1 MPLEL
6 KELMLHPPRL
16 TLAVVESM
24 TCGWLQTRIGAIPG
38 ASEFFLGGLTAY
50 ELDQK
55 VWHLGV
61 DRAHA
66 TAVNA
71 VSPTV
76 AEQMAVGGCTFFKSD
91 LVLSTTGYAE
101 PCPAQGVTEPFA
113 FWALA
118 QVRPGARTAIVRS
131 GRIECAGANRVQA
144 QHHVADGVLNELI
157 EYLTSLRE

>member
-6 KELMLHPPRL
+6 KELMLGPPRL

-24 TCGWLQTRIGAIPG
+24 TCGWLQTGIGAVPG

-55 VWHLGV
+55 VRHLGV

-66 TAVNA
+66 VSVNA
-71 VSPTV
+71 VSPEV
-76 AEQMAVGGCTFFKSD
+76 AEQMAIGGCTFFRSD
-91 LVLSTTGYAE
+91 LVLATTGYAE
-101 PCPAQGVTEPFA
+101 AWPTQKVVVPFA

-118 QVRPGARTAIVRS
+118 QVRLAGPVIVRS
-131 GRIECAGANRVQA
+131 GRIDCAGAKRVEA
-144 QHHVADGVLNELI
+144 QQRVADVVLGELMK
-157 EYLTSLRE
+157 YLVALRG

>member
-1 MPLEL
+1 MSLEL
-6 KELMLHPPRL
+6 KELMLRTPRL

-24 TCGWLQTRIGAIPG
+24 TCGWLQARIGAVSG

-50 ELDQK
+50 ELEQK
-55 VWHLGV
+55 VRHLGV

-66 TAVNA
+66 AAVNA
-71 VSPTV
+71 VSLAV
-76 AEQMAVGGCTFFKSD
+76 AEQMAIGGCTFFKSD

-101 PCPAQGVTEPFA
+101 AWPEQKVAEPFA

-118 QVRPGARTAIVRS
+118 QVRPAGAVIVQS

-144 QHHVADGVLNELI
+144 QQRVADVVLSELVT
-157 EYLTSLRE
+157 YLGKLRE